1 MKPLAADEITGVWGT
16 LLLPVEGR
24 GDISWDRLADQLDV
38 LLVSGVDGIYAHGTA
53 GEFHTLDEA
62 EFDRVNAMLAG
73 RCEAAGLPYQIG
85 ASYPAAPVMLD
96 RVRRAAALRPGALQ
110 VILPD
115 WVPLNGDEVVRFL
128 AGASETAGGVSLVL
142 YNPPHAKTQVPP
154 TLLARVAAEVPQL
167 VGVKMAGGD
176 DAWYAAMA
184 DAVPHLSV
192 FVPGHLLASGLARG
206 AHGSYSNIAALSP
219 RGAAA
224 WYRLM
229 TTDPAAARD
238 VERRIGEFF
247 ARHIAPLQSLGLSNP
262 ALDKFLATVG
272 GWADIGVTLRWPA
285 SSAPA
290 EALAP
295 ARADAHRL
303 LPELFP
309 ELFPAP

>member
-24 GDISWDRLADQLDV
+24 GDIGWDRLASQLDA
-38 LLVSGVDGIYAHGTA
+38 LLTSGVDGIYAHGTA
-53 GEFHTLDEA
+53 GEFHAVDEA
-62 EFDRVNAMLAG
+62 EFDRVSALLAQ

-85 ASYPAAPVMLD
+85 ASHPATPVALG
-96 RVRRAAALRPGALQ
+96 RIRRAAALRPGAVQ

-115 WVPLNGDEVVRFL
+115 WVPLNDDEVVRFL
-128 AGASETAGGVSLVL
+128 TGAAETAGDVPLVL
-142 YNPPHAKTQVPP
+142 YNPPHAKTQVSPS
-154 TLLARVAAEVPQL
+154 LLARLAADVPPL

-176 DAWYAAMA
+176 DAWYAAMT
-184 DAVPHLSV
+184 DAVPRLSI

-206 AHGSYSNIAALSP
+206 AHGSYSNIAAMSP
-219 RGAAA
+219 RGAVA

-229 TTDPAAARD
+229 TTDPATAAD

-247 ARHIAPLQSLGLSNP
+247 ARHIAPLQSRGLSNP

-290 EALAP
+290 DAVDP

-309 ELFPAP
+309 A

>member
-1 MKPLAADEITGVWGT
+1 MKPLAADQVTGVWGT

-24 GDISWDRLADQLDV
+24 GDIDWDRLAGQVDV
-38 LLVSGVDGIYAHGTA
+38 LLTSGVDGVYAHGTA

-62 EFDRVNAMLAG
+62 EFDRVNAVLAG

-85 ASYPAAPVMLD
+85 ASHPAAPTMLD
-96 RVRRAAALRPGALQ
+96 RIRRAAALRPGAIQ

-115 WVPLNGDEVVRFL
+115 WVPLRDDEVVRFL
-128 AGASETAGGVSLVL
+128 VGAAETAGDVPLVL

-154 TLLARVAAEVPQL
+154 PLLGRVAAEVPQL

-176 DAWYAAMA
+176 AAWYAAMA
-184 DAVPHLSV
+184 DAVPQLSV

-206 AHGSYSNIAALSP
+206 AHGSYSNVAAMSP
-219 RGAAA
+219 RGAVA

-229 TTDPAAARD
+229 AADPAAAAD

-247 ARHIAPLQSLGLSNP
+247 VRHIAPLQARGLSNP

-285 SSAPA
+285 SSAPVDA
-290 EALAP
+290 VEP

-309 ELFPAP
+309 A

>member
-1 MKPLAADEITGVWGT
+1 MKALTADQITGVWGT
-16 LLLPVEGR
+16 LLLPVEAR
-24 GDISWDRLADQLDV
+24 GDIGWDRLAHQLDV
-38 LLVSGVDGIYAHGTA
+38 LLASGVDGVYAHGTA

-62 EFDRVNAMLAG
+62 EFDRVNALLAG

-85 ASYPAAPVMLD
+85 ASHPAAPVMLG
-96 RVRRAAALRPGALQ
+96 RIRRAATLGPGAIQ

-115 WVPLNGDEVVRFL
+115 WVPLNDDEVVRFL
-128 AGASETAGGVSLVL
+128 AGAAETAGDVPLVL
-142 YNPPHAKTQVPP
+142 YNPPHAKTRVPP
-154 TLLARVAAEVPQL
+154 SLLERVAEEVPRL

-184 DAVPHLSV
+184 RAVPRLSV

-206 AHGSYSNIAALSP
+206 AHGSYSNVAAMSP
-219 RGAAA
+219 RGAVA

-229 TTDPAAARD
+229 AADPAAGAD

-247 ARHIAPLQSLGLSNP
+247 ARHVAPLQARGLSNP

-272 GWADIGVTLRWPA
+272 DWAEVGVTLRWPA
-285 SSAPA
+285 SSAPV
-290 EALAP
+290 EAVEP

-309 ELFPAP
+309 A